1 MLRKLTLTLLS
12 LCFIQWS
19 FAQQYDPSLV
29 PGVVVTHSPQSS
41 GKYIGSPSIAI
52 LPNGHYV
59 ASHDFF
65 GPESNEHVSA
75 TSRIFVSKNKGRSWK
90 QVAEFQDAFW
100 SKLFVH
106 RGALYFLGTHK
117 HHGNTLLRKST
128 DGGKTWTQPTDR
140 QNGLLLEGEYHCAP
154 GPILIHNGRLWRA
167 MESAMGT
174 PKRWGKRY
182 GNFMMSIPVEADLL
196 NADNWTISN
205 ILYRDSTF
213 LNGNFNAWIEG
224 NAVVDPQGQL
234 WNILRVDDKSTI
246 EEKAAFVKIS
256 ADGKTA
262 TFDRNTGFKPFP
274 GGAKKFTIRYDEKS
288 DKYWMITNYIPEDIK
303 KHNPTM
309 NPAKVR
315 NTQALMSS
323 KDLVNWELNRILLYH
338 KEMKYHGF
346 QYIDWQ
352 FEGNDIIYLSRTAY
366 DDGLGGAHNNHDA
379 NFLTFHRIK
388 NFRK

>member
-1 MLRKLTLTLLS
+1 MRNLLFLILIGLMCSLTVEGQKLDKT
-12 LCFIQWS
+12 
-19 FAQQYDPSLV
+19 LV
-29 PGVVVTHSPQSS
+29 PGTVVTHSPQSS

-65 GPESNEHVSA
+65 GPKSNEHESA
-75 TSRIFVSKNKGRSWK
+75 TSRIFLSKNKGRTWT
-90 QVAEFQDAFW
+90 QVAEFGDAFW

-106 RGALYFLGTHK
+106 NGDLYFLGTHK

-128 DGGKTWTQPTDR
+128 DGGKTWTKPTDKN
-140 QNGLLLEGEYHCAP
+140 NGLLMEGEYHCAP
-154 GPILIHNGRLWRA
+154 MQILIHNGRLWRA

-174 PKRWGKRY
+174 PKKWGKRY
-182 GNFMMSIPVEADLL
+182 GTFMMSIPVDADLL
-196 NADNWTISN
+196 KADNWTKSN
-205 ILYRDSTF
+205 ILYRDSTY
-213 LNGNFNAWIEG
+213 LNGNFGGWIEG
-224 NAVVDPQGQL
+224 NAVVGPDDQIY
-234 WNILRVDDKSTI
+234 NILRVDDRSTI

-256 ADGKTA
+256 NDGKTA
-262 TFDRNTGFKPFP
+262 TFDKNTGFKPFP
-274 GGAKKFTIRYDEKS
+274 GGSKKFLIRYDEETKL
-288 DKYWMITNYIPEDIK
+288 YWMITNQVPEDIK
-303 KHNPTM
+303 KHKANM

-315 NTQALMSS
+315 NNLALMYS
-323 KDLVNWELNRILLYH
+323 KDLVNWDLDRILLFH
-338 KEMKYHGF
+338 KDIGHHGF

-352 FEGNDIIYLSRTAY
+352 FEGDDIIYLSRTAY

>member
-1 MLRKLTLTLLS
+1 MLQKLALFLLS
-12 LCFIQWS
+12 FCLIQYS
-19 FAQQYDPSLV
+19 FTQEYDPTLV
-29 PGVVVTHSPQSS
+29 PGIVVTHSPQSS
-41 GKYIGSPSIAI
+41 GKYIGSPSIAV

-65 GPESNEHVSA
+65 GPESNEHESA
-75 TSRIFVSKNKGRSWK
+75 TSRIFVSKNKGKTWK
-90 QVAEFQDAFW
+90 RVAEFQDAFW

-106 RGALYFLGTHK
+106 RGDLYFLGTHK

-128 DGGKTWTQPTDR
+128 NGGKTWTKPTDKK
-140 QNGLLLEGEYHCAP
+140 NGLLLVGEYHCAP

-174 PKRWGKRY
+174 PKQWGKRY
-182 GNFMMSIPVEADLL
+182 GTFMMSIPEDEDLL
-196 NADNWTISN
+196 DADNWTFSN
-205 ILYRDSTF
+205 ILYRDSSY
-213 LNGNFNAWIEG
+213 LDGNFNAWIEG
-224 NAVVDPQGQL
+224 NAVVDAKGQL

-256 ADGKTA
+256 ADGKNA
-262 TFDRNTGFKPFP
+262 SFDPESGFKPFP
-274 GGAKKFTIRYDEKS
+274 GGAKKFTIRYDKES
-288 DKYWMITNYIPEDIK
+288 EKYWMITNYIPDEIK
-303 KHNPTM
+303 EHNPTM
-309 NPAKVR
+309 NPAKIR

-323 KDLVNWELNRILLYH
+323 KDLINWELNDILLQH
-338 KEMKYHGF
+338 DEMKYHGF

-352 FEGNDIIYLSRTAY
+352 FEGRDIIYLSRTAY

-388 NFRK
+388 NFRE